1 MAYRGLF
8 TKHVSI
14 WAAVVT
20 AGRLPVAMAP
30 LAFLFYGRGTDAGYS
45 GGAAMA
51 AAYAIAE
58 AVGAPLLSM
67 RLRTRPYRREIAV
80 GLGLSAVAFALLAFL
95 PTPGTVLAVILAAI
109 AGAAAAAAPGAL
121 RTMAEDLAPRKRL
134 HAALSLESTLNMAAW
149 AASPALVSVL
159 ALQSAP
165 QTPFLLAALTTCA
178 ATAALWLLPDKTGA
192 TDDGQRAPLKQ
203 ALTAWPVY
211 LTSIAAMYLLA
222 SIELTLPALLQ
233 YRELPVTYSG
243 PILTGFALASI
254 LGGLVYGARTWPG
267 SMQRQST
274 LLLVLMIVGVAA
286 TALASAWTVIAALL
300 ALTGLLQAAVL
311 ITRNLTLREQL
322 PADLHPVGY
331 SVLYAGSGIGYG
343 LSAAATGLLLTVT
356 TPDTVILIA
365 TGTTFLLTAATW
377 LRRRTPKDKQQSAD
391 NQRQNAPLL
400 EEG

>member
-20 AGRLPVAMAP
+20 ASRIPVAMAP

-45 GGAAMA
+45 GGAVMA

-58 AVGAPLLSM
+58 AIGAPLLST
-67 RLRTRPYRREIAV
+67 RLRTRQYRREIAS

-95 PTPGTVLAVILAAI
+95 PAPGTVLAVALAAI

-121 RTMAEDLAPRKRL
+121 RTMAEDLAPGKHL
-134 HAALSLESTLNMAAW
+134 HTALSLESTLNMAVW

-159 ALQSAP
+159 ALGAAP
-165 QTPFLLAALTTCA
+165 QIPFLLATLATLA
-178 ATAALWLLPDKTGA
+178 ATASLWLLPDKTGA
-192 TDDGQRAPLKQ
+192 TGEGQRAPLKQ

-222 SIELTLPALLQ
+222 SIELTLPALLEH
-233 YRELPVTYSG
+233 RDLPVAYSG
-243 PILTGFALASI
+243 PILTGFALASVV
-254 LGGLVYGARTWPG
+254 GGLVYGARTWPG
-267 SMQRQST
+267 RVERQSAV
-274 LLLVLMIVGVAA
+274 LLLVMIAGVAA
-286 TALASAWTVIAALL
+286 TALASTWPAIAGLL
-300 ALTGLLQAAVL
+300 ALTGLLQAVVL

-331 SVLYAGSGIGYG
+331 SALYAGSGIGYG
-343 LSAAATGLLLTVT
+343 LSAASTGLLLTAT
-356 TPDTVILIA
+356 TPDTIVLIA
-365 TGTTFLLTAATW
+365 TGTTFVLTAATW
-377 LRRRTPKDKQQSAD
+377 FRRKASEAKKPV
-391 NQRQNAPLL
+391 P
-400 EEG
+400 G

>member
-20 AGRLPVAMAP
+20 ASRLPVAMAP

-58 AVGAPLLSM
+58 AIGAPLLST
-67 RLRTRPYRREIAV
+67 RLRTRPYRREIAA
-80 GLGLSAVAFALLAFL
+80 GLGVSAAAFALLALL
-95 PTPGTVLAVILAAI
+95 PAPGTVLVVTLAAI

-121 RTMAEDLAPRKRL
+121 RTMAEDLAPTKHL
-134 HAALSLESTLNMAAW
+134 HTALSLESTLNMAVW

-159 ALQSAP
+159 ALAAAP
-165 QTPFLLAALTTCA
+165 QTPFILATLATLA
-178 ATAALWLLPDKTGA
+178 ATALLWLLPDKTGA
-192 TDDGQRAPLKQ
+192 TDDQQRAPLKQ

-222 SIELTLPALLQ
+222 SIELTLPALLEH
-233 YRELPVTYSG
+233 RNLPVAYSG

-254 LGGLVYGARTWPG
+254 LGGLIYGARTWPG
-267 SMQRQST
+267 TVERQST
-274 LLLVLMIVGVAA
+274 LLLILMIAGVTA
-286 TALASAWTVIAALL
+286 TALAPTSAMIASLL

-331 SVLYAGSGIGYG
+331 SALYAGSGIGYG
-343 LSAAATGLLLTVT
+343 LSAAVTGLLLTAT
-356 TPDTVILIA
+356 TPDTAVLIA
-365 TGTTFLLTAATW
+365 TGTTLLLTAATW
-377 LRRRTPKDKQQSAD
+377 LRHRPPAGKERIP
-391 NQRQNAPLL
+391 R
-400 EEG
+400 

>member
-20 AGRLPVAMAP
+20 ASRLPVAMAP
-30 LAFLFYGRGTDAGYS
+30 LAFLFYGRGTDIGYS

-58 AVGAPLLSM
+58 AIGAPLLST
-67 RLRTRPYRREIAV
+67 RLRTRPYRREIAA

-95 PTPGTVLAVILAAI
+95 PGPDTGPAVALAAV
-109 AGAAAAAAPGAL
+109 AGATAAAAPGAL
-121 RTMAEDLAPRKRL
+121 RTMAEDLAPRQHL
-134 HAALSLESTLNMAAW
+134 HTVLSLESTLNMAVW

-159 ALQSAP
+159 ALGVAP
-165 QTPFLLAALTTCA
+165 QTPFLIATVATLAS
-178 ATAALWLLPDKTGA
+178 TAALWQLPDKNGA
-192 TDDGQRAPLKQ
+192 TGEGQRAPLKQ

-222 SIELTLPALLQ
+222 SIELTLPALLEH
-233 YRELPVTYSG
+233 RDLPVAYSG
-243 PILTGFALASI
+243 PMLTGFALASI
-254 LGGLVYGARTWPG
+254 IGGLVYGARTWPG
-267 SMQRQST
+267 SVERQST
-274 LLLVLMIVGVAA
+274 VLLLVMIAGVAL
-286 TALASAWTVIAALL
+286 TALASNWPVIAGLL

-331 SVLYAGSGIGYG
+331 SALYAGSGIGYG
-343 LSAAATGLLLTVT
+343 LSSAATGLLLTAT
-356 TPDTVILIA
+356 TPDTAVLIA
-365 TGTTFLLTAATW
+365 TGTTLVLTATTW
-377 LRRRTPKDKQQSAD
+377 LRRKASEAKK
-391 NQRQNAPLL
+391 PLPD
-400 EEG
+400 EERRR

>member
-51 AAYAIAE
+51 AAYAVAE
-58 AVGAPLLSM
+58 AIGAPLLST
-67 RLRTRPYRREIAV
+67 RLRTRPYRREIAG
-80 GLGLSAVAFALLAFL
+80 GLGLSAVAFVLLAVL
-95 PTPGTVLAVILAAI
+95 PAPGIVLSVALAAI

-121 RTMAEDLAPRKRL
+121 RTMAEDLAPKEHL
-134 HAALSLESTLNMAAW
+134 HTAFSLESTLNMAVW

-159 ALQSAP
+159 ALGVDPQAP
-165 QTPFLLAALTTCA
+165 FFVAAF
-178 ATAALWLLPDKTGA
+178 ATLVATVSLWLLPDKSGA
-192 TDDGQRAPLKQ
+192 TVEGQRAPLKQ

-222 SIELTLPALLQ
+222 SIELTLPALLEH
-233 YRELPVTYSG
+233 RDLPVAYSG

-254 LGGLVYGARTWPG
+254 VGGLVYGARTWRG
-267 SMQRQST
+267 SVERQST
-274 LLLVLMIVGVAA
+274 ALLLVMVVGVAA
-286 TALASAWTVIAALL
+286 TALASTWPAIAGLL
-300 ALTGLLQAAVL
+300 ALTGVLQAVVL
-311 ITRNLTLREQL
+311 ITRNLALREQL

-331 SVLYAGSGIGYG
+331 STLYAGSGIGYG
-343 LSAAATGLLLTVT
+343 LSAAVTGLLLSAT
-356 TPDTVILIA
+356 TPDTVVLIA
-365 TGTTFLLTAATW
+365 TGTTFVLTAATW
-377 LRRRTPKDKQQSAD
+377 LRRTGSEVEKPV
-391 NQRQNAPLL
+391 P
-400 EEG
+400 G

>member
-51 AAYAIAE
+51 AAYAVAE
-58 AVGAPLLSM
+58 AIGAPLLST
-67 RLRTRPYRREIAV
+67 RLRTRPYRREIV
-80 GLGLSAVAFALLAFL
+80 GGLGLSAVAFALLAVL
-95 PTPGTVLAVILAAI
+95 PAPGIALAVTLAAI

-121 RTMAEDLAPRKRL
+121 RTMAEDLAPQEHL
-134 HAALSLESTLNMAAW
+134 HTAFSLESTLNMAVW

-159 ALQSAP
+159 ALGVAP
-165 QTPFLLAALTTCA
+165 QAPFLVAAF
-178 ATAALWLLPDKTGA
+178 ATLVATVSLWLLPDKSGA
-192 TDDGQRAPLKQ
+192 TAEGQRAPLKQ

-222 SIELTLPALLQ
+222 SIELTLPALLEH
-233 YRELPVTYSG
+233 RDLPVAYSG

-254 LGGLVYGARTWPG
+254 VGGLVYGARTWRG
-267 SMQRQST
+267 SVERQST
-274 LLLVLMIVGVAA
+274 ALLLVMVVGVAA
-286 TALASAWTVIAALL
+286 TALASTWPAIAGLL
-300 ALTGLLQAAVL
+300 ALTGVLQAVVL
-311 ITRNLTLREQL
+311 ITRNLALREQL

-331 SVLYAGSGIGYG
+331 STLYAGSGIGYG
-343 LSAAATGLLLTVT
+343 LSAAVTGLLLSAT
-356 TPDTVILIA
+356 TPDTVVLVA
-365 TGTTFLLTAATW
+365 AGTTCVLTAATW
-377 LRRRTPKDKQQSAD
+377 LRRTGSEAEKPV
-391 NQRQNAPLL
+391 P
-400 EEG
+400 G